1 MRRRPLVLAGLAL
14 VAVAGALVW
23 ALNGR
28 DGAARPSGDA
38 RAARPSG
45 DTRAARPSGDT
56 RSPGDTPRPRLEPG
70 HLPAGGPQRARIE
83 IPSIGVDA
91 GVVDLGLNRD
101 RTLQVPARAGQVGLW
116 KGGAVP
122 GRAGAAIMVG
132 HVDSRIGPAVF
143 FRLRRL
149 RAGDRVIVR
158 MPGRAAARYVVQ
170 RSEEVRKDRFP
181 TRRVYSRTR
190 GATLRLITCSGSF
203 DRSRGHYRDNLVV
216 YARAAA

>member
-1 MRRRPLVLAGLAL
+1 MRRRSLVLAGLAL
-14 VAVAGALVW
+14 VVVVGVLVW
-23 ALNGR
+23 ALQGR
-28 DGAARPSGDA
+28 DGP
-38 RAARPSG
+38 ARPSG
-45 DTRAARPSGDT
+45 DTRAAVAPGRAQATRP
-56 RSPGDTPRPRLEPG
+56 PGDTPRPRLDPG
-70 HLPAGGPQRARIE
+70 HVPAGGPQRARIE

-91 GVVDLGLNRD
+91 GVIDLGLNRD

-149 RAGDRVIVR
+149 RVGDRVIVR

-170 RSEEVRKDRFP
+170 RSEEFSKDRFP
-181 TRRVYSRTR
+181 TRRVYSRTHD
-190 GATLRLITCSGSF
+190 ATLRLITCSGSF
-203 DRSRGHYRDNLVV
+203 NRSSGHYRDNLVV
-216 YARAAA
+216 YAHAAA